1 MFKTPTSQTEAL
13 EVQYRSM
20 RFSVAVQLL
29 RSKLVDNM
37 QDAIEAAD
45 ELIIANHAS
54 DLPTVIVT
62 MLNDAAQDAPIF
74 EDGELGKGDAAD

>member
-13 EVQYRSM
+13 EVQYRSA
-20 RFSVAVQLL
+20 RFSVAVELL
-29 RSKLVDNM
+29 KSRTVTDM
-37 QDAIEAAD
+37 QAAIEMAD

>member
-13 EVQYRSM
+13 EVKYRSM

-29 RSKLVDNM
+29 KSRTVTDMQAAINMADN
-37 QDAIEAAD
+37 
-45 ELIIANHAS
+45 LIIANHAS

-62 MLNDAAQDAPIF
+62 MLNDAAQDAPTPM
-74 EDGELGKGDAAD
+74 DGELDESDAAD